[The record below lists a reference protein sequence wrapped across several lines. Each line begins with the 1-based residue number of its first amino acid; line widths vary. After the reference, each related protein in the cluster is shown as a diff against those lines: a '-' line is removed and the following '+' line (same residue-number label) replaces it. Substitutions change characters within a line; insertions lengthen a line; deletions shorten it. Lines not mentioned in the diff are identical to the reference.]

1 MFTGLVKHASQSRFG
16 TGFAAGVKE
25 GLGFQYGGGFFRVG
39 KPEGFLGRSSGING
53 LSAGKLMA
61 GLNLG
66 VTAYATYQGFKE
78 GGVVGGVRAG
88 ATQLAIGGLFRGA
101 LNSIGGVASNPL
113 LLGAGIAAAAGYG
126 YYKLGEAGIAHM
138 KRHRNMEMGS
148 DIIDTF
154 GTMATIRQ
162 RSLSAIQNSH
172 VNGRLAL
179 GGEAALMHT
188 PMMR

>member
-1 MFTGLVKHASQSRFG
+1 MFSGMVKHASQSRFG

-25 GLGFQYGGGFFRVG
+25 GLGFQFEGGFFEVG
-39 KPEGFLGRSSGING
+39 KPQGFLARKSGIKG

-66 VTAYATYQGFKE
+66 ATAYATYQGFKE
-78 GGVVGGVRAG
+78 GGVIGGVKAG
-88 ATQLAIGGLFRGA
+88 ATQLAIGGLVRGA
-101 LNSIGGVASNPL
+101 LTSIGGVAGNPL
-113 LLGAGIAAAAGYG
+113 IAGAAIAAAAGYG

-148 DIIDTF
+148 DMIDTF

-172 VNGRLAL
+172 INGRLAM
-179 GGEAALMHT
+179 GGEASLMHT
-188 PMMR
+188 PMRR